1 MQQITMNR
9 TWAMPNK
16 NTYQIK
22 PIADLLDK
30 EMTGF
35 SVDPFART
43 SSRATINNDINSN
56 FGDLNHDA
64 LDFLGCFSDEE
75 VDTVV
80 FDPPYSPRQVSECYQ
95 KEGVTVTNLMTSG
108 KFWADLKDEVARIT
122 HKGSKVISFGWN
134 SGGMGKSRGFEIESI
149 LLIAHGGSHNDTI
162 VTIERKIT
170 EDKKGIVKHLYL
182 PFEGKCERCGY

>member
-1 MQQITMNR
+1 MER

-22 PIADLLDK
+22 PIHELLAT
-30 EMTGF
+30 EVEGF
-35 SVDPFART
+35 SVDPFCRT
-43 SSRATINNDINSN
+43 SDRCTINSDINGH

-64 LDFLGCFSDEE
+64 LDFLDCFSDEE
-75 VDTVV
+75 VDTVL
-80 FDPPYSPRQVSECYQ
+80 FDPPYSPRQVSECYK
-95 KEGVTVTNLMTSG
+95 KEGIKVTNLMTSG

-134 SGGMGKSRGFEIESI
+134 SGGMGKSRGFEIEKI
-149 LLIAHGGSHNDTI
+149 LLVAHGGGHNDTI

-170 EDKKGIVKHLYL
+170 ENKKGIVKHVYL
-182 PFEGKCERCGY
+182 DHDGCGNCGVRL